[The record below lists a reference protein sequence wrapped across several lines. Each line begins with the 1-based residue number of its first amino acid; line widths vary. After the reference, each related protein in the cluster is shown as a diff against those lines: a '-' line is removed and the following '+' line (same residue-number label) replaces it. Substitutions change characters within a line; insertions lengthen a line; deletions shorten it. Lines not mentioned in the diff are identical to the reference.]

1 MKFIILLFT
10 LTLGLF
16 YTGCTNSSSDQTNS
30 SGNLKPEI
38 ITEKRQ
44 ISGFKSVSFNGLGIV
59 TIKKGKSDFITVK
72 AQASI
77 IKDIETQVQGDS
89 LQIGFKDIINVLGEH
104 VEIEIMMENI
114 DELRLMGAGKV
125 VMANQFNS
133 EYLRIIMTGTG
144 IMEVYTKS
152 KTIDTEIRGAGNIYL
167 KGTTDVLKIM
177 HTGIGKVDAF
187 ELTAN
192 TVFCSLL
199 GAGEC
204 QVNAVKT
211 LNIQL
216 TGLGNVLYKGKP
228 DVIQQITGLG
238 SVRNVD

>member
-1 MKFIILLFT
+1 MKFLVLL
-10 LTLGLF
+10 LTVFISLF
-16 YTGCTNSSSDQTNS
+16 FSDCTNSSSGKNNS
-30 SGNLKPEI
+30 SNQSIAQL

-44 ISGFKSVSFNGLGIV
+44 ISGFKSVSFNGMGVV

-72 AQASI
+72 ADASI
-77 IKDIETQVQGDS
+77 INDIETVIQGDT
-89 LQIGFKDIINVLGEH
+89 LQIGFKDIINAIGES
-104 VEIEIMMENI
+104 VEIEITMENI

-125 VMANQFNS
+125 AMADQFNS

-144 IMEVYTKS
+144 IMDINAKS
-152 KTIDTEIRGAGNIYL
+152 KTIDAEIRGAGNIYL

-177 HTGIGKVDAF
+177 HTGLGQVDAF
-187 ELTAN
+187 DLKAQS
-192 TVFCSLL
+192 VFCSLL

-204 QVNAVKT
+204 KVNAVKT

-216 TGLGNVLYKGKP
+216 TGLGSVLYKGKP